1 MEQNKGPAHRV
12 RNRAMFNAIARRYD
26 LLNHVL
32 SIGIDRYWRCRAM
45 AVVKAMGGGTALD
58 LATGTAD
65 LALGLARLPGWR
77 VIGVD
82 PARAMLDLGR
92 TKVAAAQLQAAVEL
106 LVAEAEG
113 LPFASASFD
122 LVTAAFGVRN
132 FTDLPR
138 ALGEA
143 RRVLRPTGRLL
154 VLEFSEPAAPVFRSI
169 YRWYFGAVLPR
180 VGGWVSGQREAYAYL
195 PRSVAGFPSGAAFLG
210 CLRSAGFVDATATRL
225 TLGVCTLYSARR

>member
-12 RNRAMFNAIARRYD
+12 RNRAMFNAIARHYD
-26 LLNHVL
+26 LLNHLL
-32 SIGIDRYWRCRAM
+32 SAGIDRYWRRRAM
-45 AVVKAMGGGTALD
+45 AAVRAMEGGRALD

-77 VIGVD
+77 IVGVD

-92 TKVAAAQLQAAVEL
+92 SKVALAGLPASVEL

-113 LPFASASFD
+113 LPFGSATFD

-138 ALGEA
+138 ALREA
-143 RRVLRPTGRLL
+143 RRVLRPAGRLL
-154 VLEFSEPAAPVFRSI
+154 ILEFSEPTAPVFRSL
-169 YRWYFGAVLPR
+169 YHWYFGVVLPR

-195 PRSVAGFPSGAAFLG
+195 PRSVADFPSGPAFLD
-210 CLRSAGFVDATATRL
+210 CLRSAGFLDATATRL
-225 TLGVCTLYSARR
+225 TFGVCTLYGARR